1 MGEGGQKYK
10 LAGEKIKIRYASLIP
25 DLSGKATVFHYKNE
39 VIRRYFIDV
48 LCHIEKDPFYSYF
61 AENLSGVNF
70 EF

>member
-10 LAGEKIKIRYASLIP
+10 LAGKKIKIRYASLIP
-25 DLSGKATVFHYKNE
+25 DPETTVFRYKNE

-48 LCHIEKDPFYSYF
+48 LCHIMKDPFCSYF